1 MRHNRDRSTPNTNNF
16 AQDIVSINK
25 DYTSLYFAMY
35 MQDMYGVEV
44 GYIPVDMEIINMH
57 KELAEWQ
64 LASDCC
70 SLCTQSAQPIPGTIT
85 QYCSLPATSDTCSPF
100 QPLYAGGHFKPC
112 NV

>member
-1 MRHNRDRSTPNTNNF
+1 MIHNRHIPNSNNF

-35 MQDMYGVEV
+35 MNDAYGVEV
-44 GYIPVDMEIINMH
+44 GYIPVDMEVINMH

-70 SLCTQSAQPIPGTIT
+70 KLCTQSTQSALVIT
-85 QYCSLPATSDTCSPF
+85 QYCSLPITSDACSPF

-112 NV
+112 TI